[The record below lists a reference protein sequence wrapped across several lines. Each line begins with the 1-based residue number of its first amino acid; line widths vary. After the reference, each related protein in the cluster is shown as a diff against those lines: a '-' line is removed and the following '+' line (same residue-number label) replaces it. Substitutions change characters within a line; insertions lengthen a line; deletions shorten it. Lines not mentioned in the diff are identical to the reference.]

1 MKAQFTTLRRIMS
14 LRVANLCPKNQN
26 LTLKVCRNRF
36 TIPFYLMCPFD
47 TNPFYF
53 VSAKGYQD
61 RRPTDSRL
69 LAYKNNRIL
78 VYWFNV
84 MPAIVA
90 IANQKGGVGKTTTT
104 ICLAAALA
112 KRGKQVLCVDVDP
125 QAGLTIAM
133 DIAEEELGCTIYD
146 ALNQPKK
153 IAQAITSTNEG
164 FDIAISSPDLAGKE
178 VELATATK
186 PHFRLATA
194 LKRVDYE
201 FILID
206 CPPSLGLLA
215 VNCLTAANFVL
226 VPIAC
231 EYLALRGLA
240 LLIDTI
246 GRIKADLN
254 PGLRLLGILPTL
266 YESRTLH
273 AKEVLSAL
281 RERFGELVFKEPIK
295 RTVRFREAP
304 IVGQSILAYS
314 PKSQG
319 SSAYKELAKEVIK
332 RV

>member
-1 MKAQFTTLRRIMS
+1 
-14 LRVANLCPKNQN
+14 
-26 LTLKVCRNRF
+26 
-36 TIPFYLMCPFD
+36 
-47 TNPFYF
+47 
-53 VSAKGYQD
+53 
-61 RRPTDSRL
+61 
-69 LAYKNNRIL
+69 
-78 VYWFNV
+78 
-84 MPAIVA
+84 MPAIIA

-133 DIAEEELGCTIYD
+133 NIGGDALGCTIYD
-146 ALNQPKK
+146 AFDRPEK
-153 IAQAITSTNEG
+153 IIQAITSTNEG
-164 FDIAISSPDLAGKE
+164 FDVAISSADLAGKE
-178 VELATATK
+178 VELAAATK
-186 PHFRLATA
+186 RHFQLAAA
-194 LKRVDYE
+194 LKKVNYE

-215 VNCLTAANFVL
+215 VNCLTAASFVL
-226 VPIAC
+226 VPVAC

-246 GRIKADLN
+246 NRIKADLN

-266 YESRTLH
+266 YESRTVH

-281 RERFGELVFKEPIK
+281 RERFGELVFSEPIK

-304 IVGQSILAYS
+304 IAGQSILAYS

-319 SSAYKELAKEVIK
+319 ASAYMELAKEVIE